1 VESKE
6 KIDTIF
12 DSFSQNNIDNKRKF
26 GGLGLGLFIVR
37 H

>member
-1 VESKE
+1 VNPKE
-6 KIDTIF
+6 KIIF

-26 GGLGLGLFIVR
+26 GGTWLGLFIVK